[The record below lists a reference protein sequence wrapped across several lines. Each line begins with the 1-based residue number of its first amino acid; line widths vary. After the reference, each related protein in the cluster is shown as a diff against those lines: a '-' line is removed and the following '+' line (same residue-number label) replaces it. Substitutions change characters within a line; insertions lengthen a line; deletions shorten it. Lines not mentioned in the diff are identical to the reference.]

1 MSIRVLGVP
10 AVGLFHYNYKVA
22 IGSRHPPTKSGLCI
36 GVRGL
41 SMSLLPSAVPVI
53 KGFLLEH

>member
-41 SMSLLPSAVPVI
+41 SMS
-53 KGFLLEH
+53 